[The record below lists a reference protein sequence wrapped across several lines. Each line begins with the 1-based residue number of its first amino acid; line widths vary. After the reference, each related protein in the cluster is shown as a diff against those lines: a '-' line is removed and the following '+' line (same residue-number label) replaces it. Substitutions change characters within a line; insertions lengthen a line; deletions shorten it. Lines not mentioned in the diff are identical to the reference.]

1 MADLDDSRS
10 GSGRIIIPGAEPE
23 APTEAPRIIV
33 PPGARRDDSEDLPEY
48 PRLRP
53 LILMPFNDGKRDL
66 VLVNDPL
73 GVIPGQPV
81 LGIESVALLQLMD
94 GTVSLTDITAAMMRE
109 SKDLRVA
116 NMVHDFVAQLDRLLM
131 LESPRFEAAYLEI
144 REQYHRLEI
153 RPAVF
158 EGHSYPADPAALRTF
173 LDEHFAEAERL
184 RQDAGEPERAAGS
197 LPRALDA
204 PHLDPRRAGPA
215 IARSFLEL
223 PVDGEPLRVVAIG
236 TGHSMITDRFALTRK
251 EFETPLGRVSCD
263 TVFVDAVARRLGDDA
278 YHAELAHRDEH
289 SLEFMAVYLKHR
301 FGDRPVKWVPILCGG
316 FHDLIDRGETP
327 RQDPG
332 LETLIDAVRE
342 TERALGGR
350 TVYLAS
356 IDFSHV
362 GTRFGDAAVDDAI
375 RAEIKEKDHAAIDA
389 ARRGDADAWFTTIA
403 AHKDSTRICGFAPNY
418 VMLRCAEPG
427 DGGRLLRYEQSE
439 EKDGSMVSVA
449 SLVWG

>member
-1 MADLDDSRS
+1 M
-10 GSGRIIIPGAEPE
+10 
-23 APTEAPRIIV
+23 
-33 PPGARRDDSEDLPEY
+33 
-48 PRLRP
+48 
-53 LILMPFNDGKRDL
+53 
-66 VLVNDPL
+66 
-73 GVIPGQPV
+73 IPGQPV

-158 EGHSYPADPAALRTF
+158 EGHPTRRSRGAATF

-184 RQDAGEPERAAGS
+184 RQDAGGPERAAGS

-236 TGHSMITDRFALTRK
+236 TGHSMITDRFALTPGRSSR
-251 EFETPLGRVSCD
+251 PIGRVSCD

-289 SLEFMAVYLKHR
+289 SLEFMAVYSKHR
-301 FGDRPVKWVPILCGG
+301 L
-316 FHDLIDRGETP
+316 
-327 RQDPG
+327 
-332 LETLIDAVRE
+332 
-342 TERALGGR
+342 
-350 TVYLAS
+350 
-356 IDFSHV
+356 
-362 GTRFGDAAVDDAI
+362 
-375 RAEIKEKDHAAIDA
+375 
-389 ARRGDADAWFTTIA
+389 
-403 AHKDSTRICGFAPNY
+403 STGP
-418 VMLRCAEPG
+418 
-427 DGGRLLRYEQSE
+427 
-439 EKDGSMVSVA
+439 
-449 SLVWG
+449 